1 MTVLLTDPESRA
13 VPVRECGEPL
23 VPVPHGVVAV
33 GGRPLVRSGLAARL
47 AVAGLLLPP
56 GRRLLVVAGHRPPAE
71 VSGGG
76 DRSPAEVAALA
87 AGAAVDVA
95 MVDRLGRPVDLGP
108 RTGPCAE
115 EEGGDGLDAALSADA
130 RFERRLLADALS
142 GAGLV
147 RHPTA
152 WWHWS
157 HGDRIWARAT
167 RSPAALHGPIDA
179 PARLRGGKSGGR
191 AAQPISRSATATA
204 RSTGTAKPMPM
215 LPEPSVA
222 MEVFTPTTRPSRS
235 TSGPPELPGLMEAS
249 VCTIGVDLDRVPR
262 STALTMPLVTVPFRP
277 SGDPTA
283 MTG

>member
-56 GRRLLVVAGHRPPAE
+56 GRRLLVVAGHRSPAE
-71 VSGGG
+71 VSGGR
-76 DRSPAEVAALA
+76 DRSPAEVAAHA

-115 EEGGDGLDAALSADA
+115 EEEEGGGDLGLDAAVSAEA

-157 HGDRIWARAT
+157 HGDGIWARAT
-167 RSPAALHGPIDA
+167 RSPAARYGPIDA
-179 PARLRGGKSGGR
+179 PARHREG
-191 AAQPISRSATATA
+191 
-204 RSTGTAKPMPM
+204 
-215 LPEPSVA
+215 
-222 MEVFTPTTRPSRS
+222 
-235 TSGPPELPGLMEAS
+235 
-249 VCTIGVDLDRVPR
+249 
-262 STALTMPLVTVPFRP
+262 
-277 SGDPTA
+277 
-283 MTG
+283 